1 MNMLQSILLNLKSK
15 QPKLVISLSA
25 TILII
30 GLLNFNCIIKRR
42 ERYYLIVTNYFF
54 LVFFV
59 LAYIHEMKY
68 PLFRNILLVVLII
81 FYLFAGANHFINP
94 SFYLPIIPPYFFNW
108 ANEVNI
114 LSGLAEI
121 LLALLLIPKSTRLKA
136 GMGIIIMLLAFI
148 PSHIYFIQKGEFM
161 IGSVL
166 FNPLKSSI
174 RLFIGQPLL
183 ILWAY
188 WASKSQL
195 KIIGF

>member
-1 MNMLQSILLNLKSK
+1 MAALLKPTCSIKSFLSILSIFILQQKSAGIVFEITK
-15 QPKLVISLSA
+15 KMKKAALIYKLGVVFN
-25 TILII
+25 
-30 GLLNFNCIIKRR
+30 NF
-42 ERYYLIVTNYFF
+42 LF
-54 LVFFV
+54 LF
-59 LAYIHEMKY
+59 AYIQEMKY
-68 PLFRNILLVVLII
+68 PLLRNILLFILIL

-114 LSGLAEI
+114 LSGVAEI
-121 LLALLLIPKSTRLKA
+121 LLALLLIPKSTRSKA
-136 GMGIIIMLLAFI
+136 GIGIIIMLLAFI

-174 RLFIGQPLL
+174 RLFVGQPLL